1 MAKAEDVVSYIEYS
15 YFTKDKSDRVKLED
29 QQQVWTVTDM
39 RKEGRCFTAT
49 PNAEMIKHGIKE
61 VTILLWM
68 RARIFL
74 HHEAFFIAERQ
85 KAFIDIPWQR
95 RIYIDLD
102 QEIFEFLNSKDNP
115 CNATNGYRKD
125 RCIHQHIHDV
135 SMDTFGC
142 TTPFV
147 PDKNAICKDREI
159 ARQTLKLYQEIV
171 EKNHTNSSCLN
182 PCTLSFQRFIQ
193 TKDDLQPYVD
203 KKKASVLKIA
213 SREKIKVM
221 RAHELYLWDN
231 LLGEVGGYVGLFLGV
246 SFVQISDLINSFM
259 KWWLKKH

>member
-1 MAKAEDVVSYIEYS
+1 MIDSIKQSE
-15 YFTKDKSDRVKLED
+15 L
-29 QQQVWTVTDM
+29 QQIWTSSF
-39 RKEGRCFTAT
+39 R
-49 PNAEMIKHGIKE
+49 
-61 VTILLWM
+61 
-68 RARIFL
+68 
-74 HHEAFFIAERQ
+74 
-85 KAFIDIPWQR
+85 
-95 RIYIDLD
+95 
-102 QEIFEFLNSKDNP
+102 
-115 CNATNGYRKD
+115 ATN
-125 RCIHQHIHDV
+125 C
-135 SMDTFGC
+135 
-142 TTPFV
+142 

-182 PCTLSFQRFIQ
+182 PCNLSFQRFIQ

-259 KWWLKKH
+259 KWWLKNHWLFSRLLQEYFMSCQ